1 MRCSRRRPRDLKIG
15 VHILESRGHPVS
27 RWPEGQPEKRC
38 SGAATLDPMTMR
50 AAQGRDIDRGPL
62 LTVAQAGEFLGTG
75 ERFVR
80 RLITE
85 RRIAYVK
92 VGKYVRL
99 ERATLDA
106 FVDAGR
112 VHSQR

>member
-1 MRCSRRRPRDLKIG
+1 
-15 VHILESRGHPVS
+15 
-27 RWPEGQPEKRC
+27 
-38 SGAATLDPMTMR
+38 MTAHRMIQTR
-50 AAQGRDIDRGPL
+50 HSPSGPL
-62 LTVAQAGEFLGTG
+62 LSVTEAGEYLGTG

-85 RRIAYVK
+85 RRISYVK

-99 ERATLDA
+99 ERSTLDA

>member
-1 MRCSRRRPRDLKIG
+1 MTTRR
-15 VHILESRGHPVS
+15 
-27 RWPEGQPEKRC
+27 
-38 SGAATLDPMTMR
+38 T
-50 AAQGRDIDRGPL
+50 AQDQGPDRGPL
-62 LTVAQAGEFLGTG
+62 LTVVQAGEYLGTG

-85 RRIAYVK
+85 RRISYVK

>member
-1 MRCSRRRPRDLKIG
+1 MPTIDASPLYCGIATSPGSDRRTTGGRTTRLGFMTSRSARLMDLD
-15 VHILESRGHPVS
+15 
-27 RWPEGQPEKRC
+27 
-38 SGAATLDPMTMR
+38 ATARNPLMT
-50 AAQGRDIDRGPL
+50 
-62 LTVAQAGEFLGTG
+62 VEQAGEYLGTSP
-75 ERFVR
+75 RFIR

-85 RRIAYVK
+85 RRISYVK
-92 VGKYVRL
+92 IGKYVRL

>member
-1 MRCSRRRPRDLKIG
+1 M
-15 VHILESRGHPVS
+15 VLEDNWRLLTKLRTMTAH
-27 RWPEGQPEKRC
+27 RTTELRHF
-38 SGAATLDPMTMR
+38 SGD
-50 AAQGRDIDRGPL
+50 PL
-62 LTVAQAGEFLGTG
+62 LTVAQAGEYLATG

-80 RLITE
+80 RLIAE
-85 RRIAYVK
+85 RRIGYVK

-99 ERATLDA
+99 ERSTLDA

>member
-1 MRCSRRRPRDLKIG
+1 MTTR
-15 VHILESRGHPVS
+15 
-27 RWPEGQPEKRC
+27 
-38 SGAATLDPMTMR
+38 AT
-50 AAQGRDIDRGPL
+50 QGPDVGRSPL
-62 LTVAQAGEFLGTG
+62 LTVAQAGEYLGTG
-75 ERFVR
+75 ERFIR

-99 ERATLDA
+99 ERSTLDT

>member
-1 MRCSRRRPRDLKIG
+1 MTSRPAPRRNLDTVTRDQL
-15 VHILESRGHPVS
+15 
-27 RWPEGQPEKRC
+27 
-38 SGAATLDPMTMR
+38 MTV
-50 AAQGRDIDRGPL
+50 Q
-62 LTVAQAGEFLGTG
+62 QAGEYLGTG
-75 ERFVR
+75 ERFIR

-85 RRIAYVK
+85 RRIGYVK

-106 FVDAGR
+106 FVDEGR